1 MYNVISAQLL
11 QYMGTVLQLQ
21 PLTELLGNKNLS
33 VKLKFEAELLYYLI
47 AISSEEWFI
56 FILVL
61 SSQFHKIIRKPE
73 TLGENFNLMLTV

>member
-1 MYNVISAQLL
+1 LSVNYTFNIMYNVISAQLL

-47 AISSEEWFI
+47 AISSEE
-56 FILVL
+56 
-61 SSQFHKIIRKPE
+61 
-73 TLGENFNLMLTV
+73 